1 MKWKM
6 SCVAVAAAFGLGLS
20 ALPAS
25 AADQVATIAVQ
36 SLFST
41 LDPYNSFDTLSQA
54 VTKSFYEG
62 LFEFDQNNKLIP
74 RLATSWTVDS
84 TGKIYTINLR
94 KGVLFSDG
102 TPFTAAAVKASLER
116 VANPDNHL
124 KRYGLYKNIDH
135 VDVVNDYQAKVYLKE
150 AFSAFINQLAH
161 PSAGMISPAAL
172 QKYGKDIG
180 FHPVGTGPFTLV
192 KWTVSDGIEVKKNP
206 NYWRKGYPKLDAIDW
221 KCVPENNTRANML
234 VTGEAD
240 FAAAVPYELADKLK
254 SNDKLNVVS
263 SPSVIQRF
271 VALNTR
277 MKPLDNPKVRQA
289 LNYAVNKDALVKV
302 AFHGYA
308 IPAEGVLPQGIA
320 YNVKMGPWPYNP
332 AKARELLKE
341 AGYPNGF
348 ETTLWSVYNHSTAQ
362 KIIQFLQQQ
371 FAQVGVKVSLRALEV
386 GQTAAL
392 VSNVQNPDDAQVRM
406 LYLGWSSSTAEADWA
421 LRPLLYSKMWPPY
434 GSNGAYYKNDQ
445 VDAGLMKALATTDD
459 KEKAKI
465 YADVQKRIWNDAP
478 WIFLV
483 TEKNVYAH
491 AKKFK
496 DFYVMPD
503 GNFFFE
509 DAHFE

>member
-1 MKWKM
+1 MKKWKLTLAA
-6 SCVAVAAAFGLGLS
+6 SASAVLLS
-20 ALPAS
+20 AALPAM
-25 AADQVATIAVQ
+25 AAGTATVAVQ

-62 LFEFDQNNKLIP
+62 LFEFDQNNNLIP
-74 RLATSWTVDS
+74 RLATSWAVDP

-94 KGVLFSDG
+94 EGVKFSDG
-102 TPFTAAAVKASLER
+102 TPFTAESVKASLER

-135 VDVVNDYQAKVYLKE
+135 VDVVNDHQAKIYLKE
-150 AFSAFINQLAH
+150 PFSAFINQLAH
-161 PSAGMISPAAL
+161 PSAAMISPAAL

-180 FHPVGTGPFTLV
+180 FHPVGTGPYVLD
-192 KWTVSDGIEVKKNP
+192 KWVVSDGIEVKKNP
-206 NYWRKGYPKLDAIDW
+206 NYWRQGFPKLDAISW

-240 FAAAVPYELADKLK
+240 FAAAVPFELADKLK
-254 SNDKLNVVS
+254 QESKIDVVA

-271 VALNTR
+271 VALNNHFA
-277 MKPLDNPKVRQA
+277 PLNNPKVRQA
-289 LNYAVNKDALVKV
+289 LNYAVNKEALVKV

-308 IPAEGVLPQGIA
+308 IPAEGVLPLGIA
-320 YNVKMGPWPYNP
+320 YNVKLGPWPYNP
-332 AKARELLKE
+332 QKARELLKE

-371 FAQVGVKVSLRALEV
+371 FAQVGVKVTLRALEV

-392 VSNVQNPDDAQVRM
+392 ISNIQNPDDAKVRM
-406 LYLGWSSSTAEADWA
+406 VYLGWSSSTGEADWA
-421 LRPLLYSKMWPPY
+421 IRPLLSSKMWPPY
-434 GSNGAYYKNDQ
+434 GSNGAYYKNDK
-445 VDAGLMKALATTDD
+445 VDADLVAALATTDEQ
-459 KEKAKI
+459 EKAKI
-465 YADVQKRIWNDAP
+465 YADAQKRIWDDAP

-491 AKKFK
+491 SKKFK

-509 DAHFE
+509 NAHFE